1 MGHRRGVDSSIGLPL
16 ALSRGGGSRNR
27 AMPAKNESFPTREE
41 VREVIDLVSREAARY
56 LESLDDRPARS
67 GRAEAA
73 LQPFKEPM
81 PEVGSGAVQALRLL
95 IANGLDAAVATA
107 GPRCFHFVIG
117 GTTPA
122 ALGADWLASALDQMA
137 YAWVSSPLATR
148 LEEISLE
155 WLQEL
160 FGIPRSWQGV
170 MTTGATMANFT
181 CLAAARQWYGDRL
194 GSDVAENGLMSLPG
208 MCVYSS
214 GLIHPSDV
222 KALGMLGMGRSSL
235 TRCSAGEAGEFDLA
249 ALEASLKLR
258 KGEPSIILAVA
269 GEPNAGMFD
278 PIAALADLAAEHDAW
293 LHVDGAFGM
302 FAALSPRHA
311 GLVEGVDR
319 AHSAAVDGHKWLNVP
334 YDCGFAFVQDASL
347 LRRAFAHSAEYLPSA
362 TDAEPVFGA
371 LAPEMSRRARS
382 LVVWAT
388 LKAYGRRGLG
398 EIVEHDL
405 ELARYLSRRV
415 EDAPDLEPLA
425 RVPLNVV
432 CFRYNP
438 GSSSEEGLNIINRKL
453 GSALL
458 ADGRVLVGTTTFQG
472 KVGLRP
478 AIVNWRTRPEDIDIL
493 VEVVRELGARITA
506 SSPPS

>member
-1 MGHRRGVDSSIGLPL
+1 MRRALHPGGGLDERENFLPLPRGRDSANRSASDSPLAALVAAAKGAHYPNRLLRPSRSPELRGSVALRSGRDRGGPFPPPGRCGAEGGDGERRAGFGRRPRSVPSGRELGHRRGVDSSIGLPL

-278 PIAALADLAAEHDAW
+278 PIAALADLAAEH
-293 LHVDGAFGM
+293 
-302 FAALSPRHA
+302 
-311 GLVEGVDR
+311 
-319 AHSAAVDGHKWLNVP
+319 
-334 YDCGFAFVQDASL
+334 
-347 LRRAFAHSAEYLPSA
+347 
-362 TDAEPVFGA
+362 
-371 LAPEMSRRARS
+371 
-382 LVVWAT
+382 
-388 LKAYGRRGLG
+388 
-398 EIVEHDL
+398 
-405 ELARYLSRRV
+405 
-415 EDAPDLEPLA
+415 
-425 RVPLNVV
+425 
-432 CFRYNP
+432 
-438 GSSSEEGLNIINRKL
+438 
-453 GSALL
+453 
-458 ADGRVLVGTTTFQG
+458 
-472 KVGLRP
+472 
-478 AIVNWRTRPEDIDIL
+478 
-493 VEVVRELGARITA
+493 
-506 SSPPS
+506 